1 MFNMPIIPS
10 DEHPILS
17 AAEWGPEVSDAKTMT
32 TEIMEQIYNYV
43 LERLKKPRQS
53 EEAPSRF

>member
-1 MFNMPIIPS
+1 MPIIPS